1 MATMS
6 NAASRTLD
14 QPDERVEKGGVK
26 IDVVYLGD
34 IKVKRADYPAG
45 WRFSE
50 KMGADSCGDTHVGY
64 VIEGSMHAR
73 MDDGTEITTKAGDI
87 FMVPAGHDAWTDEGC
102 KLVQFDEFDSAAHRF
117 GVS

>member
-6 NAASRTLD
+6 KAASRTFD
-14 QPDERVEKGGVK
+14 QPDEQVEKGGVM

-34 IKVKRADYPAG
+34 MKVKRATYPAG
-45 WRFSE
+45 WKFSE

-64 VIEGSMHAR
+64 VIDGSMQVR
-73 MDDGTEITTKAGDI
+73 TNDGTELDTKAGSV

-102 KLVQFDEFDSAAHRF
+102 TIVQFDEFDSAARRF
-117 GVS
+117 GV

>member
-50 KMGADSCGDTHVGY
+50 KMGADS
-64 VIEGSMHAR
+64 
-73 MDDGTEITTKAGDI
+73 
-87 FMVPAGHDAWTDEGC
+87 
-102 KLVQFDEFDSAAHRF
+102 
-117 GVS
+117 